1 MRLTTIFIALFV
13 MVAFAGS
20 AFAVGSGKKVELPDG
35 AQGKVIFDGKAHADA
50 GLKCADCHTKI
61 WPMKKGPAMKM
72 ADMNAGK
79 GCGVCHDG
87 KKAFA
92 TSAQADCAKC
102 HKK

>member
-1 MRLTTIFIALFV
+1 MRLTGIFIVLLV
-13 MVAFAGS
+13 LVAFVGS
-20 AFAVGSGKKVELPDG
+20 AFASASGKKVEYADG
-35 AQGKVIFDGKAHADA
+35 AQGKVIFDGKSHADA

-61 WPMKKGPAMKM
+61 WPMKKGAAMKH

-87 KKAFA
+87 KKAFKIDD
-92 TSAQADCAKC
+92 QANCGKC